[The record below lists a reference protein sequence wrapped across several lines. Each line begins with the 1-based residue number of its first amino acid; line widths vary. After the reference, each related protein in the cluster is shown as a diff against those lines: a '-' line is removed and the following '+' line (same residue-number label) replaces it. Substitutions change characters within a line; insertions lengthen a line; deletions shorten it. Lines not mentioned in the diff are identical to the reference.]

1 MKKQGWQRQEEE
13 SPPKVSREEIAA
25 LKEEL
30 QAAKQETSRLSNELD
45 AAREKYLSL
54 RKQQEEITNTLLES
68 MKRRA
73 EKAEN
78 ELAAIKEETEKE
90 TQIGHD
96 RIAELEQRVEEMQAE
111 LLIRQ
116 EKIVEKNTELDR
128 LRSEMTAYKNLAET
142 QCAEKE
148 REVMSVKSSNDKMY
162 ALVHTKELEIK
173 EQRQTIHDIRSE
185 KAAAEETVTDIQSRV
200 SALSKE
206 LLKVVQGLNECVP
219 QEKQCEEVPA
229 TLQQKPPTPIP
240 LSPAPL
246 PLPLRPAEPSTAEAA
261 ERIGIGH
268 WLSQKICAFLA

>member
-13 SPPKVSREEIAA
+13 SPPKASREEIAA

-78 ELAAIKEETEKE
+78 DLAAIKEETEKE

-162 ALVHTKELEIK
+162 TLVHTKELEIK

-200 SALSKE
+200 AVLSKE
-206 LLKVVQGLNECVP
+206 LLKVVQGLNECVQEP
-219 QEKQCEEVPA
+219 QPLEVPP
-229 TLQQKPPTPIP
+229 TLQQEPPTPLP

-246 PLPLRPAEPSTAEAA
+246 PLPFRPAESIAADAA
-261 ERIGIGH
+261 EKVGIGH
-268 WLSQKICAFLA
+268 WLRRKYALS